1 MQPTMV
7 TEVFIAH
14 VQEVCGSPEHPLAN
28 PSGYFKKLMALQ
40 PQTLSEGGNGDSV
53 FGDLGGAILHE
64 FEIASV
70 ANYLGDAY
78 LFYRF
83 FTSTLFKAISLHAW
97 LKGNQEW
104 QNPPNYINQI
114 GNEVERKFL
123 GGLFPEINQEIANRN
138 KLDFI
143 DWFGD
148 VLDELGE
155 KGCLGTFPLTI
166 AQIKQCLRAIY
177 RRDYLVNFR
186 AVSHLKGIFRSP
198 NPARFT
204 SETELL
210 ERYFVDHAITLIID
224 LRGEQE
230 AHRSAYVDDLLKKHQ
245 IKVLIVDFNEPN
257 STEIVGSAYKK
268 KAHFLKNEVKKVFRA
283 ILGNPGAT
291 LFHCASGKD
300 RTGIVA
306 ALLQKLAGVDDLE
319 ILAEYQRS
327 GLDTRPEK
335 LRDVLQYVEQ
345 QGGINPYLEMCG
357 LSRPDQEALKVKITN
372 SG

>member
-1 MQPTMV
+1 MV
-7 TEVFIAH
+7 TGEFVAH
-14 VQEVCGSPEHPLAN
+14 VQEVCRSPEQPLAN
-28 PSGYFKKLMALQ
+28 ASGYFKQLLALQ
-40 PQTLSEGGNGDSV
+40 PQSLPEVRNGDPV
-53 FGDLGGAILHE
+53 FANWGGAILQE

-70 ANYLGDAY
+70 ANVLGDAY
-78 LFYRF
+78 LFYQF

-97 LKGNQEW
+97 LKGNPEW

-114 GNEVERKFL
+114 GSEVERKFL

-138 KLDFI
+138 KLDFL

-155 KGCLGTFPLTI
+155 KGCLGEFPLSI
-166 AQIKQCLRAIY
+166 AQIKQYLQMIY

-186 AVSHLKGIFRSP
+186 LISHLKNIFRSP

-210 ERYFVDHAITLIID
+210 ERYLVDHGITLIID
-224 LRGEQE
+224 LRGENE

-245 IKVLIVDFNEPN
+245 IKAIIVDFNEPN

-268 KAHFLKNEVKKVFRA
+268 KTHFLKNEVKKIFRA
-283 ILGNPGAT
+283 ILENQGAT
-291 LFHCASGKD
+291 LLHCALGKD

-306 ALLQKLAGVDDLE
+306 ALLQKLAGVADPD
-319 ILAEYQRS
+319 IVAEYQRS

-335 LRDVLQYVEQ
+335 LWDVLHYVEQ
-345 QGGINPYLEMCG
+345 QGGIGRYLEMCS
-357 LSRPDQEALKVKITN
+357 LSRPDQEALIIKITHT
-372 SG
+372 G